1 MDKSRLGARRPVRN
15 WGIKAPR
22 NSLKTP
28 ENSRKLPKKFP
39 DPEAGHPA
47 SQRVPRAQQSNSETP
62 VKKLR
67 FLPFLFSTHQV
78 YAPGAPG
85 KFLCNLRNKIPVF
98 CQKNFE
104 KHLDLLPGE
113 GIYTRP
119 GYKSVS

>member
-1 MDKSRLGARRPVRN
+1 VDKSLPGARRPVRS
-15 WGIKAPR
+15 WGIEAPR

-28 ENSRKLPKKFP
+28 VNSQIFSQ
-39 DPEAGHPA
+39 
-47 SQRVPRAQQSNSETP
+47 SQRPGFPAAQDAQRAQLPNSETP
-62 VKKLR
+62 VNKLR

-98 CQKNFE
+98 CEKNFE
-104 KHLDLLPGE
+104 MHLDMLPGE

-119 GYKSVS
+119 GYKRES